1 MYRKLV
7 TAILIFSLV
16 LSICSCAQSKPRPQS
31 KITDVVLTKDNTY
44 ECQFEDM
51 TFKFMLF
58 LPEKTDSNT
67 PLILM
72 LPGLGNNSSAFK
84 LQTHMDEDACPR
96 GYAVCYVQPGQGM
109 GAKGWDC
116 GLMDPQDVDSLE
128 YLINLVIYL
137 QDEYGL
143 SKTKA
148 FAAGFSNGGFMIHR
162 IAMEAPDT
170 FLAVAS
176 VAGMMT
182 NKVWDERSDKTSIG
196 FLEICG
202 TKDNVV
208 PQNGNGTAAASPY
221 PAIEVVMDYWAS
233 ANGLGSSSVE
243 ALSDKAELTKYTALF
258 NKTQVWYVKIEGGA
272 HEWPEEDIAGFDTN
286 TLILDFFDQCS

>member
-1 MYRKLV
+1 MYRKIV

-96 GYAVCYVQPGQGM
+96 GYAVCYVQPGKGM

-162 IAMEAPDT
+162 LAVEGSDT
-170 FLAVAS
+170 FLAVAA

-182 NKVWDERSDKTSIG
+182 SKVWDERSDKTSIG
-196 FLEICG
+196 FGFIKCG
-202 TKDNVV
+202 SSLR
-208 PQNGNGTAAASPY
+208 QGGAY
-221 PAIEVVMDYWAS
+221 QI
-233 ANGLGSSSVE
+233 LGS
-243 ALSDKAELTKYTALF
+243 L
-258 NKTQVWYVKIEGGA
+258 
-272 HEWPEEDIAGFDTN
+272 
-286 TLILDFFDQCS
+286 